1 MDEPAGTAPV
11 ESGSPT
17 DARRALGSGLDE
29 EYQRL
34 VFPPGYRNPEPA
46 KRYNL
51 VVIGAGPA
59 GLVTS
64 MAAAS
69 LGARVALIERHAM
82 GGDCLNVGCVPS
94 KTLLAAAAAGHSFPV
109 VMDRVRAVRARIA
122 RHDSV
127 ERYSRAGVDVFLGE
141 ARFESPRVV
150 RAGETLLRT
159 RKTVI
164 ATGARPFVPP
174 VPGLAELAPLTN
186 ESVFELRAQPRRL
199 AILGAGPA
207 GCELAQA
214 FARLGSR
221 VDLIEAAAQVLPQE
235 EPEAAR
241 LVADALERNGVALH
255 LASEVRSASVGS
267 GGKTLQLAGR
277 GRIEADEVLVAAGRR
292 RNVEKLDLDRA
303 GVRLGGQSAIEI
315 DARLR
320 TSHRDIYA
328 AGDVCSQYQFTH
340 AADAHARIV
349 VRNALFHGRA
359 RADRLIIPRCIYT
372 KPEVA
377 RVGASA
383 RDLQRAGARFD
394 RYRVGWA
401 ELDRGLTDDAAD
413 GYAELLTG
421 ARSGRI
427 LGATLVG
434 KDAGEQLAPVVLLM
448 TLGLG
453 LGDLGPFVLAYPT
466 RSEYL
471 RRLADAHARTR
482 LTPRIAGALKWWLRR
497 AR

>member
-1 MDEPAGTAPV
+1 PA
-11 ESGSPT
+11 
-17 DARRALGSGLDE
+17 SGLDE
-29 EYQRL
+29 EYRRL

-64 MAAAS
+64 MAAVS

-94 KTLLAAAAAGHSFPV
+94 KTLLAAAAAGHPFPV
-109 VMDRVRAVRARIA
+109 VMERVRAVRARIA

-127 ERYSRAGVDVFLGE
+127 ERYSRAGVDVFLCE
-141 ARFESPRVV
+141 ARFESPRAV

-164 ATGARPFVPP
+164 ATGARPFIPP

-186 ESVFELRAQPRRL
+186 ESVFDLRAQPRRL

-214 FARLGSR
+214 FAQLGSR
-221 VDLIEAAAQVLPQE
+221 VDLIDIAAQVLPHE

-267 GGKTLQLAGR
+267 GGKTLQLAGGR
-277 GRIEADEVLVAAGRR
+277 RIEADELLVAAGRR

-303 GVRLGGQSAIEI
+303 GVRLGARSAIEV

-340 AADAHARIV
+340 AADAHARMV

-383 RDLQRAGARFD
+383 RDLQRAGARFN
-394 RYRVGWA
+394 RYRVGWE
-401 ELDRGLTDDAAD
+401 ELDRSLTDDAAD
-413 GYAELLTG
+413 GYAELLTA

-453 LGDLGPFVLAYPT
+453 LGNLGPFVVAYPT
-466 RSEYL
+466 RSQYL
-471 RRLADAHARTR
+471 RRLADAHTRMR